1 MTDVSKVDLA
11 NRLVPI
17 LKDCKATVPTA
28 LEQLNADSPN
38 GVADKTRVALSQ
50 NSANA
55 VRTIEDLLKDSG
67 ARAVFENAGLVDRA
81 PASTAPASTA
91 PASTAPASTAPAS
104 TAPTGDTEE
113 TDDKTKPGGGNVE
126 PPVTGGG
133 DDNSGSGWGKWGT
146 LTLGVVGALAWIG
159 SFFAS
164 EEGSKGKSIFAG
176 IGALLVGGALS
187 FQFPDALA
195 WLFGKSEATA
205 PATDPKKKPEG
216 GDAAGAETPEA
227 PVAPAKTEE
236 DK

>member
-67 ARAVFENAGLVDRA
+67 ARAVFENAGLVDR
-81 PASTAPASTA
+81 
-91 PASTAPASTAPAS
+91 APASTAPAS